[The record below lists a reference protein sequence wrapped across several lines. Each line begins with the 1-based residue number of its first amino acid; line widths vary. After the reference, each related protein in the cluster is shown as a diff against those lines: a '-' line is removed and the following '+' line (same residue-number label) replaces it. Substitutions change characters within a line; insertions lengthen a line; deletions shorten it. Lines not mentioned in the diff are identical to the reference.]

1 MLPVSTTEK
10 YRAVLNEHAEIEKP
24 PTFLFPCLNGRKQ
37 REVMAFREDLLQ
49 GTLSG
54 FDELFAFVESH
65 LIGWENIDVEYEKG
79 KLLDVVGYGQ
89 CMELL
94 AMLAIQGPS
103 IADKKKYK
111 LQLQASTEKSV
122 KDAPDEGSANESS
135 TNITE

>member
-1 MLPVSTTEK
+1 
-10 YRAVLNEHAEIEKP
+10 
-24 PTFLFPCLNGRKQ
+24 
-37 REVMAFREDLLQ
+37 MAFRENLLQ

-65 LIGWENIDVEYEKG
+65 LVGWENIDVGYEKG
-79 KLLDVVGYGQ
+79 KLLDVIGYGQ

-94 AMLAIQGPS
+94 ALLAFQGPS

-122 KDAPDEGSANESS
+122 KDAEVKASASESS
-135 TNITE
+135 TNTTE